1 MQGWHTTFL
10 GMRGLPRDISDFE
23 MKAFFTFDGAER
35 DAINARRGDSH
46 KLGLALHIGFLRMSG
61 RLLGAFRVIPV
72 ALWRHLGNELGIAA
86 PEVASLRAMYERGR
100 TLFDHQQVACT
111 VLGFQWMSEHQR
123 RSLVRELRDEVA
135 RCADRDQLL
144 VRARQWLYKNKLVI
158 VHERA
163 IRTLIAAALAQLEV
177 ETGTAI
183 AASVDPATLDRWRA
197 SVSELRPDG
206 QTQQSWL
213 WAAPAKHSTR
223 QISEV
228 LERIDLLYTL
238 DVHKHLADIP
248 DLILRRYARRLVSR
262 PPSAGAKIK
271 EPARTVE
278 VACFLRYCLFTT
290 TDQLILMVQRRIADL
305 WRQAAADVPATV
317 NWAAMYKTLL
327 GELVALSA
335 QGAVP
340 DAELRARLEALIT
353 ETQKRKPPS
362 RASLVREGLIDGIR
376 PVRSLLV
383 AIAKLPWQATGEH
396 PAIEYLAKLQALYL
410 KGSRK
415 LPVEVVAPSL
425 GMIWQVSISSPDRE
439 RAFQA
444 LEVAT
449 LFALRRAV
457 RNGSVWIEH
466 SLSFRGRARLFF
478 TDERWQA
485 ESKKHYARLSLP
497 SKAATFLKPLLARV
511 TAGVDAVAAAA
522 RSGVLRVDDELH
534 LSPLPAEDEDPE
546 VTKLRA
552 ALDHRIGE
560 VQLPEVILAVDAQV
574 RFSWIML
581 GREPRS
587 TDELL
592 MVYAGIM
599 AHGTSLTAVECA
611 RMIPQL
617 SATSI
622 RQAMRWARDERRL
635 SQACQAVLEFMQRH
649 PIAATWGRS
658 DLASSDMMSME
669 TTKRVWQARL
679 DPRRNTPSIGIYSHV
694 KDRWGIFHAQPFVL
708 NERQAGV
715 AIEGVIR
722 QEKLETSQ
730 LAVDTHGYTDFAM
743 SHARLLGFDLCPRL
757 KELKQRH
764 LFVPRGT
771 KVPAEIAAVCEANV
785 DVALIEKH
793 WDSLVH
799 LAASVMSGHASAVAA
814 LARFGS
820 AAQGDPIYEAG
831 VQLGRLLRTAFLADY
846 FVKDAFRNELRRVL
860 NRGEAVNALKR
871 AIYTGRIS
879 PAQAKR
885 VDEMQ
890 AVADALSLMANIVM
904 AWNTSQMQAVLDRW
918 SNRRQVIPPELI
930 GKIAPTRLESI
941 NLRGV
946 FRFPVDRRW
955 WTRWA
960 GACTCAGTRVR
971 RPRRTASWCSSP
983 SSWPPPACSS
993 AGCRVP
999 AGVPQRQRAGQARR
1013 AGHADAGAAGR
1024 APALC
1029 PHHRAA
1035 RRRGG
1040 RAGAGH
1046 EQGGQRRRAAPGAG
1060 AHRRGGQHGVDAPER

>member
-1 MQGWHTTFL
+1 MDPH
-10 GMRGLPRDISDFE
+10 
-23 MKAFFTFDGAER
+23 
-35 DAINARRGDSH
+35 
-46 KLGLALHIGFLRMSG
+46 
-61 RLLGAFRVIPV
+61 
-72 ALWRHLGNELGIAA
+72 
-86 PEVASLRAMYERGR
+86 
-100 TLFDHQQVACT
+100 
-111 VLGFQWMSEHQR
+111 
-123 RSLVRELRDEVA
+123 RE
-135 RCADRDQLL
+135 
-144 VRARQWLYKNKLVI
+144 WLYKNKLVI

-946 FRFPVDRRW
+946 FRFPVDRYADQILPSRPNASI
-955 WTRWA
+955 T
-960 GACTCAGTRVR
+960 GTN
-971 RPRRTASWCSSP
+971 
-983 SSWPPPACSS
+983 
-993 AGCRVP
+993 G
-999 AGVPQRQRAGQARR
+999 
-1013 AGHADAGAAGR
+1013 
-1024 APALC
+1024 
-1029 PHHRAA
+1029 
-1035 RRRGG
+1035 
-1040 RAGAGH
+1040 
-1046 EQGGQRRRAAPGAG
+1046 
-1060 AHRRGGQHGVDAPER
+1060 

>member
-1 MQGWHTTFL
+1 M
-10 GMRGLPRDISDFE
+10 
-23 MKAFFTFDGAER
+23 
-35 DAINARRGDSH
+35 
-46 KLGLALHIGFLRMSG
+46 
-61 RLLGAFRVIPV
+61 
-72 ALWRHLGNELGIAA
+72 
-86 PEVASLRAMYERGR
+86 
-100 TLFDHQQVACT
+100 
-111 VLGFQWMSEHQR
+111 
-123 RSLVRELRDEVA
+123 A

-534 LSPLPAEDEDPE
+534 LSPLPAEDEVPE

-890 AVADALSLMANIVM
+890 AVADALSLMDNIVM

-946 FRFPVDRRW
+946 FRFPVDRYADQILPSRPNASI
-955 WTRWA
+955 T
-960 GACTCAGTRVR
+960 GTN
-971 RPRRTASWCSSP
+971 
-983 SSWPPPACSS
+983 
-993 AGCRVP
+993 G
-999 AGVPQRQRAGQARR
+999 
-1013 AGHADAGAAGR
+1013 
-1024 APALC
+1024 
-1029 PHHRAA
+1029 
-1035 RRRGG
+1035 
-1040 RAGAGH
+1040 
-1046 EQGGQRRRAAPGAG
+1046 
-1060 AHRRGGQHGVDAPER
+1060 

>member
-10 GMRGLPRDISDFE
+10 GMRG
-23 MKAFFTFDGAER
+23 
-35 DAINARRGDSH
+35 
-46 KLGLALHIGFLRMSG
+46 
-61 RLLGAFRVIPV
+61 
-72 ALWRHLGNELGIAA
+72 
-86 PEVASLRAMYERGR
+86 
-100 TLFDHQQVACT
+100 
-111 VLGFQWMSEHQR
+111 
-123 RSLVRELRDEVA
+123 
-135 RCADRDQLL
+135 
-144 VRARQWLYKNKLVI
+144 
-158 VHERA
+158 
-163 IRTLIAAALAQLEV
+163 
-177 ETGTAI
+177 
-183 AASVDPATLDRWRA
+183 
-197 SVSELRPDG
+197 
-206 QTQQSWL
+206 
-213 WAAPAKHSTR
+213 
-223 QISEV
+223 
-228 LERIDLLYTL
+228 
-238 DVHKHLADIP
+238 LADIP

-658 DLASSDMMSME
+658 DLASSDMMTME

-946 FRFPVDRRW
+946 FRFPVDRYADQILPSRPNASI
-955 WTRWA
+955 T
-960 GACTCAGTRVR
+960 GTN
-971 RPRRTASWCSSP
+971 
-983 SSWPPPACSS
+983 
-993 AGCRVP
+993 G
-999 AGVPQRQRAGQARR
+999 
-1013 AGHADAGAAGR
+1013 
-1024 APALC
+1024 
-1029 PHHRAA
+1029 
-1035 RRRGG
+1035 
-1040 RAGAGH
+1040 
-1046 EQGGQRRRAAPGAG
+1046 
-1060 AHRRGGQHGVDAPER
+1060 

>member
-871 AIYTGRIS
+871 AIYPGRIS

-946 FRFPVDRRW
+946 FRFPVDRYADQILPSRPNASI
-955 WTRWA
+955 T
-960 GACTCAGTRVR
+960 GTN
-971 RPRRTASWCSSP
+971 
-983 SSWPPPACSS
+983 
-993 AGCRVP
+993 G
-999 AGVPQRQRAGQARR
+999 
-1013 AGHADAGAAGR
+1013 
-1024 APALC
+1024 
-1029 PHHRAA
+1029 
-1035 RRRGG
+1035 
-1040 RAGAGH
+1040 
-1046 EQGGQRRRAAPGAG
+1046 
-1060 AHRRGGQHGVDAPER
+1060 

>member
-1 MQGWHTTFL
+1 
-10 GMRGLPRDISDFE
+10 
-23 MKAFFTFDGAER
+23 
-35 DAINARRGDSH
+35 
-46 KLGLALHIGFLRMSG
+46 
-61 RLLGAFRVIPV
+61 
-72 ALWRHLGNELGIAA
+72 
-86 PEVASLRAMYERGR
+86 
-100 TLFDHQQVACT
+100 
-111 VLGFQWMSEHQR
+111 
-123 RSLVRELRDEVA
+123 
-135 RCADRDQLL
+135 
-144 VRARQWLYKNKLVI
+144 
-158 VHERA
+158 
-163 IRTLIAAALAQLEV
+163 
-177 ETGTAI
+177 
-183 AASVDPATLDRWRA
+183 
-197 SVSELRPDG
+197 
-206 QTQQSWL
+206 
-213 WAAPAKHSTR
+213 
-223 QISEV
+223 
-228 LERIDLLYTL
+228 
-238 DVHKHLADIP
+238 
-248 DLILRRYARRLVSR
+248 
-262 PPSAGAKIK
+262 
-271 EPARTVE
+271 
-278 VACFLRYCLFTT
+278 
-290 TDQLILMVQRRIADL
+290 
-305 WRQAAADVPATV
+305 
-317 NWAAMYKTLL
+317 MYKTLL

-658 DLASSDMMSME
+658 DLASSDMMTME

-946 FRFPVDRRW
+946 FRFPVDRYADQILPSRPNASI
-955 WTRWA
+955 T
-960 GACTCAGTRVR
+960 GTN
-971 RPRRTASWCSSP
+971 
-983 SSWPPPACSS
+983 
-993 AGCRVP
+993 G
-999 AGVPQRQRAGQARR
+999 
-1013 AGHADAGAAGR
+1013 
-1024 APALC
+1024 
-1029 PHHRAA
+1029 
-1035 RRRGG
+1035 
-1040 RAGAGH
+1040 
-1046 EQGGQRRRAAPGAG
+1046 
-1060 AHRRGGQHGVDAPER
+1060 

>member
-1 MQGWHTTFL
+1 M
-10 GMRGLPRDISDFE
+10 P
-23 MKAFFTFDGAER
+23 
-35 DAINARRGDSH
+35 
-46 KLGLALHIGFLRMSG
+46 
-61 RLLGAFRVIPV
+61 
-72 ALWRHLGNELGIAA
+72 
-86 PEVASLRAMYERGR
+86 
-100 TLFDHQQVACT
+100 
-111 VLGFQWMSEHQR
+111 
-123 RSLVRELRDEVA
+123 
-135 RCADRDQLL
+135 
-144 VRARQWLYKNKLVI
+144 
-158 VHERA
+158 
-163 IRTLIAAALAQLEV
+163 
-177 ETGTAI
+177 
-183 AASVDPATLDRWRA
+183 
-197 SVSELRPDG
+197 
-206 QTQQSWL
+206 
-213 WAAPAKHSTR
+213 
-223 QISEV
+223 
-228 LERIDLLYTL
+228 
-238 DVHKHLADIP
+238 LADIP

-658 DLASSDMMSME
+658 DLASSDMMTME

-946 FRFPVDRRW
+946 FRFPVDRYADQILPSRPNASI
-955 WTRWA
+955 T
-960 GACTCAGTRVR
+960 GTN
-971 RPRRTASWCSSP
+971 
-983 SSWPPPACSS
+983 
-993 AGCRVP
+993 G
-999 AGVPQRQRAGQARR
+999 
-1013 AGHADAGAAGR
+1013 
-1024 APALC
+1024 
-1029 PHHRAA
+1029 
-1035 RRRGG
+1035 
-1040 RAGAGH
+1040 
-1046 EQGGQRRRAAPGAG
+1046 
-1060 AHRRGGQHGVDAPER
+1060 

>member
-1 MQGWHTTFL
+1 
-10 GMRGLPRDISDFE
+10 
-23 MKAFFTFDGAER
+23 
-35 DAINARRGDSH
+35 
-46 KLGLALHIGFLRMSG
+46 
-61 RLLGAFRVIPV
+61 
-72 ALWRHLGNELGIAA
+72 
-86 PEVASLRAMYERGR
+86 
-100 TLFDHQQVACT
+100 
-111 VLGFQWMSEHQR
+111 
-123 RSLVRELRDEVA
+123 
-135 RCADRDQLL
+135 
-144 VRARQWLYKNKLVI
+144 
-158 VHERA
+158 
-163 IRTLIAAALAQLEV
+163 
-177 ETGTAI
+177 
-183 AASVDPATLDRWRA
+183 
-197 SVSELRPDG
+197 
-206 QTQQSWL
+206 
-213 WAAPAKHSTR
+213 
-223 QISEV
+223 
-228 LERIDLLYTL
+228 
-238 DVHKHLADIP
+238 
-248 DLILRRYARRLVSR
+248 
-262 PPSAGAKIK
+262 PSN
-271 EPARTVE
+271 
-278 VACFLRYCLFTT
+278 L
-290 TDQLILMVQRRIADL
+290 
-305 WRQAAADVPATV
+305 RQACSSFTIFATEPADVPATV

-658 DLASSDMMSME
+658 DLASSDMMTME

-946 FRFPVDRRW
+946 FRFPVDRYADQILPSRPNASI
-955 WTRWA
+955 T
-960 GACTCAGTRVR
+960 GTN
-971 RPRRTASWCSSP
+971 
-983 SSWPPPACSS
+983 
-993 AGCRVP
+993 G
-999 AGVPQRQRAGQARR
+999 
-1013 AGHADAGAAGR
+1013 
-1024 APALC
+1024 
-1029 PHHRAA
+1029 
-1035 RRRGG
+1035 
-1040 RAGAGH
+1040 
-1046 EQGGQRRRAAPGAG
+1046 
-1060 AHRRGGQHGVDAPER
+1060 

>member
-1 MQGWHTTFL
+1 MGFTMQDWQTTFL
-10 GMRGLPRDISDFE
+10 GMRELPRDISDFE

-35 DAINARRGDSH
+35 EAINARRGDAH

-61 RLLGAFRVIPV
+61 RLLYAFRVVPV
-72 ALWRHLGNELGIAA
+72 ALWRHLSEELGIAT
-86 PEVASLRAMYERGR
+86 PDVASLRTLYGR
-100 TLFDHQQVACT
+100 EKTLFDHQQVACT
-111 VLGFQWMSEHQR
+111 ALGFRWMSEHQR

-144 VRARQWLYKNKLVI
+144 GRARQWLYKNKLVI

-163 IRTLIAAALAQLEV
+163 IRTLIASALTQLEA
-177 ETGTAI
+177 ETGAAI
-183 AASVDPATLDRWRA
+183 AASVDPATLDRWRP
-197 SVSELRPDG
+197 SVAELRPDG

-213 WAAPAKHSTR
+213 WSAPAKHSTR

-228 LERIDLLYTL
+228 LERIDLLYEL
-238 DVHKHLADIP
+238 DVHKHLTDIP

-305 WRQAAADVPATV
+305 WRQTAAEVPATV

-327 GELVALSA
+327 AELVALSA

-340 DAELRARLEALIT
+340 DAELRARLEALVI

-362 RASLVREGLIDGIR
+362 RASLVREGLIDVIR

-396 PAIEYLAKLQALYL
+396 PTIDALTKLSAYYA
-410 KGSRK
+410 SNIRK
-415 LPVEVVAPSL
+415 LPDGVVAPGL
-425 GMIWQVSISSPDRE
+425 GKVWQAAISSPDRE
-439 RAFQA
+439 RAFRA

-478 TDERWQA
+478 TDERWKD

-497 SKAATFLKPLLARV
+497 GKAATFLKPLLAKV

-534 LSPLPAEDEDPE
+534 LSVLPAEDEDPE

-587 TDELL
+587 TAELL

-599 AHGTSLTAVECA
+599 AHGTSLTAIECA

-649 PIAATWGRS
+649 PIATTWGRS

-694 KDRWGIFHAQPFVL
+694 RDRWGIFHAQPFVL

-722 QEKLETSQ
+722 QERLETSQ

-743 SHARLLGFDLCPRL
+743 ALARLLGFDLCPRL

-764 LFVPRGT
+764 LFVPRGA

-820 AAQGDPIYEAG
+820 AAQGDPIYDAG

-890 AVADALSLMANIVM
+890 AVADALSLLANIVM

-918 SNRRQVIPPELI
+918 SNRRQAIPPELI

-946 FRFPVDRRW
+946 FRFPVDRYADQILPSRQ
-955 WTRWA
+955 
-960 GACTCAGTRVR
+960 GAPITGTN
-971 RPRRTASWCSSP
+971 
-983 SSWPPPACSS
+983 
-993 AGCRVP
+993 G
-999 AGVPQRQRAGQARR
+999 
-1013 AGHADAGAAGR
+1013 
-1024 APALC
+1024 
-1029 PHHRAA
+1029 
-1035 RRRGG
+1035 
-1040 RAGAGH
+1040 
-1046 EQGGQRRRAAPGAG
+1046 
-1060 AHRRGGQHGVDAPER
+1060 

>member
-1 MQGWHTTFL
+1 M
-10 GMRGLPRDISDFE
+10 
-23 MKAFFTFDGAER
+23 
-35 DAINARRGDSH
+35 
-46 KLGLALHIGFLRMSG
+46 
-61 RLLGAFRVIPV
+61 
-72 ALWRHLGNELGIAA
+72 
-86 PEVASLRAMYERGR
+86 
-100 TLFDHQQVACT
+100 
-111 VLGFQWMSEHQR
+111 
-123 RSLVRELRDEVA
+123 
-135 RCADRDQLL
+135 
-144 VRARQWLYKNKLVI
+144 
-158 VHERA
+158 
-163 IRTLIAAALAQLEV
+163 
-177 ETGTAI
+177 
-183 AASVDPATLDRWRA
+183 
-197 SVSELRPDG
+197 
-206 QTQQSWL
+206 
-213 WAAPAKHSTR
+213 
-223 QISEV
+223 
-228 LERIDLLYTL
+228 
-238 DVHKHLADIP
+238 
-248 DLILRRYARRLVSR
+248 
-262 PPSAGAKIK
+262 
-271 EPARTVE
+271 E

-305 WRQAAADVPATV
+305 WRQAAAEVPATV

-327 GELVALSA
+327 GDLVSLSA
-335 QGAVP
+335 KGAVP
-340 DAELRARLEALIT
+340 DAELRTRLETLII

-376 PVRSLLV
+376 SVRSLLV

-415 LPVEVVAPSL
+415 LPIDVVVPSL
-425 GMIWQVSISSPDRE
+425 GRVWQASISSPDRE

-478 TDERWQA
+478 TDERWKA

-497 SKAATFLKPLLARV
+497 GKAATFLKPLLARV

-649 PIAATWGRS
+649 PIATTWGRS

-785 DVALIEKH
+785 DIALIEKH

-946 FRFPVDRRW
+946 FRFPVDRY
-955 WTRWA
+955 A
-960 GACTCAGTRVR
+960 AQILPS
-971 RPRRTASWCSSP
+971 RPNA
-983 SSWPPPACSS
+983 
-993 AGCRVP
+993 
-999 AGVPQRQRAGQARR
+999 
-1013 AGHADAGAAGR
+1013 
-1024 APALC
+1024 
-1029 PHHRAA
+1029 
-1035 RRRGG
+1035 
-1040 RAGAGH
+1040 
-1046 EQGGQRRRAAPGAG
+1046 
-1060 AHRRGGQHGVDAPER
+1060 

>member
-1 MQGWHTTFL
+1 
-10 GMRGLPRDISDFE
+10 
-23 MKAFFTFDGAER
+23 
-35 DAINARRGDSH
+35 
-46 KLGLALHIGFLRMSG
+46 
-61 RLLGAFRVIPV
+61 V
-72 ALWRHLGNELGIAA
+72 RH
-86 PEVASLRAMYERGR
+86 
-100 TLFDHQQVACT
+100 
-111 VLGFQWMSEHQR
+111 
-123 RSLVRELRDEVA
+123 
-135 RCADRDQLL
+135 
-144 VRARQWLYKNKLVI
+144 

-946 FRFPVDRRW
+946 FRFPVDRYADQILPSRPNASI
-955 WTRWA
+955 T
-960 GACTCAGTRVR
+960 GTN
-971 RPRRTASWCSSP
+971 
-983 SSWPPPACSS
+983 
-993 AGCRVP
+993 G
-999 AGVPQRQRAGQARR
+999 
-1013 AGHADAGAAGR
+1013 
-1024 APALC
+1024 
-1029 PHHRAA
+1029 
-1035 RRRGG
+1035 
-1040 RAGAGH
+1040 
-1046 EQGGQRRRAAPGAG
+1046 
-1060 AHRRGGQHGVDAPER
+1060 

>member
-1 MQGWHTTFL
+1 
-10 GMRGLPRDISDFE
+10 
-23 MKAFFTFDGAER
+23 
-35 DAINARRGDSH
+35 
-46 KLGLALHIGFLRMSG
+46 
-61 RLLGAFRVIPV
+61 
-72 ALWRHLGNELGIAA
+72 
-86 PEVASLRAMYERGR
+86 
-100 TLFDHQQVACT
+100 
-111 VLGFQWMSEHQR
+111 
-123 RSLVRELRDEVA
+123 
-135 RCADRDQLL
+135 
-144 VRARQWLYKNKLVI
+144 
-158 VHERA
+158 
-163 IRTLIAAALAQLEV
+163 
-177 ETGTAI
+177 
-183 AASVDPATLDRWRA
+183 
-197 SVSELRPDG
+197 
-206 QTQQSWL
+206 
-213 WAAPAKHSTR
+213 
-223 QISEV
+223 
-228 LERIDLLYTL
+228 
-238 DVHKHLADIP
+238 
-248 DLILRRYARRLVSR
+248 
-262 PPSAGAKIK
+262 
-271 EPARTVE
+271 VE

-946 FRFPVDRRW
+946 FRFPVDRYADQILPSRPNASI
-955 WTRWA
+955 T
-960 GACTCAGTRVR
+960 GTN
-971 RPRRTASWCSSP
+971 
-983 SSWPPPACSS
+983 
-993 AGCRVP
+993 G
-999 AGVPQRQRAGQARR
+999 
-1013 AGHADAGAAGR
+1013 
-1024 APALC
+1024 
-1029 PHHRAA
+1029 
-1035 RRRGG
+1035 
-1040 RAGAGH
+1040 
-1046 EQGGQRRRAAPGAG
+1046 
-1060 AHRRGGQHGVDAPER
+1060 

>member
-1 MQGWHTTFL
+1 
-10 GMRGLPRDISDFE
+10 
-23 MKAFFTFDGAER
+23 
-35 DAINARRGDSH
+35 
-46 KLGLALHIGFLRMSG
+46 
-61 RLLGAFRVIPV
+61 
-72 ALWRHLGNELGIAA
+72 
-86 PEVASLRAMYERGR
+86 
-100 TLFDHQQVACT
+100 
-111 VLGFQWMSEHQR
+111 
-123 RSLVRELRDEVA
+123 
-135 RCADRDQLL
+135 
-144 VRARQWLYKNKLVI
+144 
-158 VHERA
+158 
-163 IRTLIAAALAQLEV
+163 
-177 ETGTAI
+177 
-183 AASVDPATLDRWRA
+183 
-197 SVSELRPDG
+197 
-206 QTQQSWL
+206 
-213 WAAPAKHSTR
+213 

-946 FRFPVDRRW
+946 FRFPVDRYADQILPSRPNASI
-955 WTRWA
+955 T
-960 GACTCAGTRVR
+960 GTN
-971 RPRRTASWCSSP
+971 
-983 SSWPPPACSS
+983 
-993 AGCRVP
+993 G
-999 AGVPQRQRAGQARR
+999 
-1013 AGHADAGAAGR
+1013 
-1024 APALC
+1024 
-1029 PHHRAA
+1029 
-1035 RRRGG
+1035 
-1040 RAGAGH
+1040 
-1046 EQGGQRRRAAPGAG
+1046 
-1060 AHRRGGQHGVDAPER
+1060 

>member
-1 MQGWHTTFL
+1 
-10 GMRGLPRDISDFE
+10 MRQFITPEESAWFSYLSDAEDFYEKGPSLASQSATYAVAQPLLDGLFNE
-23 MKAFFTFDGAER
+23 VQTQVVEGAGE
-35 DAINARRGDSH
+35 H
-46 KLGLALHIGFLRMSG
+46 
-61 RLLGAFRVIPV
+61 V
-72 ALWRHLGNELGIAA
+72 ANL
-86 PEVASLRAMYERGR
+86 
-100 TLFDHQQVACT
+100 
-111 VLGFQWMSEHQR
+111 
-123 RSLVRELRDEVA
+123 
-135 RCADRDQLL
+135 
-144 VRARQWLYKNKLVI
+144 
-158 VHERA
+158 HERA

-946 FRFPVDRRW
+946 FRFPVDRYADQILPSRPNASI
-955 WTRWA
+955 T
-960 GACTCAGTRVR
+960 GTN
-971 RPRRTASWCSSP
+971 
-983 SSWPPPACSS
+983 
-993 AGCRVP
+993 G
-999 AGVPQRQRAGQARR
+999 
-1013 AGHADAGAAGR
+1013 
-1024 APALC
+1024 
-1029 PHHRAA
+1029 
-1035 RRRGG
+1035 
-1040 RAGAGH
+1040 
-1046 EQGGQRRRAAPGAG
+1046 
-1060 AHRRGGQHGVDAPER
+1060 

>member
-860 NRGEAVNALKR
+860 NRSEAVNALKR

-946 FRFPVDRRW
+946 FRFPVDRYADQILPSRPNASI
-955 WTRWA
+955 T
-960 GACTCAGTRVR
+960 GTN
-971 RPRRTASWCSSP
+971 
-983 SSWPPPACSS
+983 
-993 AGCRVP
+993 G
-999 AGVPQRQRAGQARR
+999 
-1013 AGHADAGAAGR
+1013 
-1024 APALC
+1024 
-1029 PHHRAA
+1029 
-1035 RRRGG
+1035 
-1040 RAGAGH
+1040 
-1046 EQGGQRRRAAPGAG
+1046 
-1060 AHRRGGQHGVDAPER
+1060 

>member
-1 MQGWHTTFL
+1 
-10 GMRGLPRDISDFE
+10 MRRTESSPYRRRNGGLTHHRIYC
-23 MKAFFTFDGAER
+23 AVTL
-35 DAINARRGDSH
+35 SH
-46 KLGLALHIGFLRMSG
+46 LAFLRCSNL
-61 RLLGAFRVIPV
+61 RLHVGTKLAAVFDDAAAELYSCAFVGDETYRK
-72 ALWRHLGNELGIAA
+72 ALIS
-86 PEVASLRAMYERGR
+86 PS
-100 TLFDHQQVACT
+100 ACT
-111 VLGFQWMSEHQR
+111 RAIASPAA
-123 RSLVRELRDEVA
+123 LVTPMPQ
-135 RCADRDQLL
+135 CG
-144 VRARQWLYKNKLVI
+144 RATKAASPS
-158 VHERA
+158 RA
-163 IRTLIAAALAQLEV
+163 IRPN
-177 ETGTAI
+177 AI
-183 AASVDPATLDRWRA
+183 CA
-197 SVSELRPDG
+197 
-206 QTQQSWL
+206 
-213 WAAPAKHSTR
+213 
-223 QISEV
+223 
-228 LERIDLLYTL
+228 L

-305 WRQAAADVPATV
+305 WQQAAAEVPASV
-317 NWAAMYKTLL
+317 NWAVMYKTLM
-327 GELVALSA
+327 GELEALSA
-335 QGAVP
+335 KGAVP
-340 DAELRARLEALIT
+340 DSELRARIDDLVIAN
-353 ETQKRKPPS
+353 QKRKPPS

-396 PAIEYLAKLQALYL
+396 PAIEFLAKLQALYL

-415 LPVEVVAPSL
+415 LPGDVVAPSL
-425 GMIWQVSISSPDRE
+425 GRVWQVSISSPDRE

-478 TDERWQA
+478 TDESWTA
-485 ESKKHYARLSLP
+485 ESRKHYARLSLP
-497 SKAATFLKPLLARV
+497 GKAATFLKPL
-511 TAGVDAVAAAA
+511 DAVAEAA
-522 RSGVLRVDDELH
+522 RSGRLRVDDELH
-534 LSPLPAEDEDPE
+534 LSALPAEDEDPQ

-552 ALDHRIGE
+552 ALDHRIAE

-617 SATSI
+617 SAPSI

-635 SQACQAVLEFMQRH
+635 SQACLAVLEFIQHH
-649 PIAATWGRS
+649 PIATTWGRS

-694 KDRWGIFHAQPFVL
+694 RDRWGIFHAQPFVL

-722 QEKLETSQ
+722 QERLETSQ

-743 SHARLLGFDLCPRL
+743 ALARLLGFDLCPRL

-771 KVPAEIAAVCEANV
+771 KVPDAIKAVCEANV
-785 DVALIEKH
+785 DVALIEKQ

-820 AAQGDPIYEAG
+820 AAQGDPIYDAG

-890 AVADALSLMANIVM
+890 AVADALSLLANIVM

-946 FRFPVDRRW
+946 FRFPVDR
-955 WTRWA
+955 
-960 GACTCAGTRVR
+960 CANQILPSQGT
-971 RPRRTASWCSSP
+971 PKT
-983 SSWPPPACSS
+983 
-993 AGCRVP
+993 GTN
-999 AGVPQRQRAGQARR
+999 G
-1013 AGHADAGAAGR
+1013 
-1024 APALC
+1024 
-1029 PHHRAA
+1029 
-1035 RRRGG
+1035 
-1040 RAGAGH
+1040 
-1046 EQGGQRRRAAPGAG
+1046 
-1060 AHRRGGQHGVDAPER
+1060 

>member
-1 MQGWHTTFL
+1 
-10 GMRGLPRDISDFE
+10 
-23 MKAFFTFDGAER
+23 
-35 DAINARRGDSH
+35 
-46 KLGLALHIGFLRMSG
+46 
-61 RLLGAFRVIPV
+61 
-72 ALWRHLGNELGIAA
+72 
-86 PEVASLRAMYERGR
+86 
-100 TLFDHQQVACT
+100 
-111 VLGFQWMSEHQR
+111 
-123 RSLVRELRDEVA
+123 
-135 RCADRDQLL
+135 
-144 VRARQWLYKNKLVI
+144 
-158 VHERA
+158 
-163 IRTLIAAALAQLEV
+163 
-177 ETGTAI
+177 
-183 AASVDPATLDRWRA
+183 RWRA

-871 AIYTGRIS
+871 
-879 PAQAKR
+879 
-885 VDEMQ
+885 
-890 AVADALSLMANIVM
+890 
-904 AWNTSQMQAVLDRW
+904 
-918 SNRRQVIPPELI
+918 
-930 GKIAPTRLESI
+930 
-941 NLRGV
+941 
-946 FRFPVDRRW
+946 
-955 WTRWA
+955 
-960 GACTCAGTRVR
+960 
-971 RPRRTASWCSSP
+971 
-983 SSWPPPACSS
+983 
-993 AGCRVP
+993 
-999 AGVPQRQRAGQARR
+999 
-1013 AGHADAGAAGR
+1013 
-1024 APALC
+1024 
-1029 PHHRAA
+1029 
-1035 RRRGG
+1035 
-1040 RAGAGH
+1040 
-1046 EQGGQRRRAAPGAG
+1046 
-1060 AHRRGGQHGVDAPER
+1060 

>member
-846 FVKDAFRNELRRVL
+846 FVKDAFRNELRLVL

-946 FRFPVDRRW
+946 FRFPVDRYADQILPSRPNASI
-955 WTRWA
+955 T
-960 GACTCAGTRVR
+960 GTN
-971 RPRRTASWCSSP
+971 
-983 SSWPPPACSS
+983 
-993 AGCRVP
+993 G
-999 AGVPQRQRAGQARR
+999 
-1013 AGHADAGAAGR
+1013 
-1024 APALC
+1024 
-1029 PHHRAA
+1029 
-1035 RRRGG
+1035 
-1040 RAGAGH
+1040 
-1046 EQGGQRRRAAPGAG
+1046 
-1060 AHRRGGQHGVDAPER
+1060 

>member
-213 WAAPAKHSTR
+213 WAAPAKHSTS

-439 RAFQA
+439 RAFHA

-560 VQLPEVILAVDAQV
+560 VQLQEVILAVDAQV

-946 FRFPVDRRW
+946 FRFPVDRYADQILPSRPNASI
-955 WTRWA
+955 T
-960 GACTCAGTRVR
+960 GTN
-971 RPRRTASWCSSP
+971 
-983 SSWPPPACSS
+983 
-993 AGCRVP
+993 G
-999 AGVPQRQRAGQARR
+999 
-1013 AGHADAGAAGR
+1013 
-1024 APALC
+1024 
-1029 PHHRAA
+1029 
-1035 RRRGG
+1035 
-1040 RAGAGH
+1040 
-1046 EQGGQRRRAAPGAG
+1046 
-1060 AHRRGGQHGVDAPER
+1060 

>member
-1 MQGWHTTFL
+1 
-10 GMRGLPRDISDFE
+10 
-23 MKAFFTFDGAER
+23 
-35 DAINARRGDSH
+35 
-46 KLGLALHIGFLRMSG
+46 
-61 RLLGAFRVIPV
+61 
-72 ALWRHLGNELGIAA
+72 
-86 PEVASLRAMYERGR
+86 
-100 TLFDHQQVACT
+100 
-111 VLGFQWMSEHQR
+111 
-123 RSLVRELRDEVA
+123 
-135 RCADRDQLL
+135 
-144 VRARQWLYKNKLVI
+144 
-158 VHERA
+158 
-163 IRTLIAAALAQLEV
+163 
-177 ETGTAI
+177 
-183 AASVDPATLDRWRA
+183 
-197 SVSELRPDG
+197 
-206 QTQQSWL
+206 
-213 WAAPAKHSTR
+213 
-223 QISEV
+223 
-228 LERIDLLYTL
+228 
-238 DVHKHLADIP
+238 P

-946 FRFPVDRRW
+946 FRFPVDRYADQILPSRPNASI
-955 WTRWA
+955 T
-960 GACTCAGTRVR
+960 GTN
-971 RPRRTASWCSSP
+971 
-983 SSWPPPACSS
+983 
-993 AGCRVP
+993 G
-999 AGVPQRQRAGQARR
+999 
-1013 AGHADAGAAGR
+1013 
-1024 APALC
+1024 
-1029 PHHRAA
+1029 
-1035 RRRGG
+1035 
-1040 RAGAGH
+1040 
-1046 EQGGQRRRAAPGAG
+1046 
-1060 AHRRGGQHGVDAPER
+1060 

>member
-1 MQGWHTTFL
+1 VGQFGWPP
-10 GMRGLPRDISDFE
+10 G
-23 MKAFFTFDGAER
+23 
-35 DAINARRGDSH
+35 
-46 KLGLALHIGFLRMSG
+46 
-61 RLLGAFRVIPV
+61 
-72 ALWRHLGNELGIAA
+72 
-86 PEVASLRAMYERGR
+86 
-100 TLFDHQQVACT
+100 
-111 VLGFQWMSEHQR
+111 
-123 RSLVRELRDEVA
+123 
-135 RCADRDQLL
+135 
-144 VRARQWLYKNKLVI
+144 
-158 VHERA
+158 
-163 IRTLIAAALAQLEV
+163 
-177 ETGTAI
+177 
-183 AASVDPATLDRWRA
+183 
-197 SVSELRPDG
+197 
-206 QTQQSWL
+206 
-213 WAAPAKHSTR
+213 
-223 QISEV
+223 ISEV

-771 KVPAEIAAVCEANV
+771 KVPAEIAAVCEAMST
-785 DVALIEKH
+785 
-793 WDSLVH
+793 SL
-799 LAASVMSGHASAVAA
+799 
-814 LARFGS
+814 
-820 AAQGDPIYEAG
+820 
-831 VQLGRLLRTAFLADY
+831 
-846 FVKDAFRNELRRVL
+846 
-860 NRGEAVNALKR
+860 
-871 AIYTGRIS
+871 
-879 PAQAKR
+879 
-885 VDEMQ
+885 
-890 AVADALSLMANIVM
+890 
-904 AWNTSQMQAVLDRW
+904 
-918 SNRRQVIPPELI
+918 
-930 GKIAPTRLESI
+930 
-941 NLRGV
+941 
-946 FRFPVDRRW
+946 
-955 WTRWA
+955 
-960 GACTCAGTRVR
+960 
-971 RPRRTASWCSSP
+971 
-983 SSWPPPACSS
+983 
-993 AGCRVP
+993 
-999 AGVPQRQRAGQARR
+999 
-1013 AGHADAGAAGR
+1013 
-1024 APALC
+1024 
-1029 PHHRAA
+1029 
-1035 RRRGG
+1035 
-1040 RAGAGH
+1040 
-1046 EQGGQRRRAAPGAG
+1046 
-1060 AHRRGGQHGVDAPER
+1060 

>member
-1 MQGWHTTFL
+1 MHGWQTTFL
-10 GMRGLPRDISDFE
+10 GMRELPRDISDFE
-23 MKAFFTFDGAER
+23 MKAFFTFAGAER
-35 DAINARRGDSH
+35 EAINARRGDAH

-61 RLLGAFRVIPV
+61 RLLYAFRVVPV
-72 ALWRHLGNELGIAA
+72 ALWRHLSEELGIAT
-86 PEVASLRAMYERGR
+86 PDVASLRTLYGR
-100 TLFDHQQVACT
+100 EKTLFDHQQLACT
-111 VLGFQWMSEHQR
+111 VLGFRWMSEHQR

-177 ETGTAI
+177 ETGATI
-183 AASVDPATLDRWRA
+183 AASVDAATLDRWRT
-197 SVSELRPDG
+197 SVAELRPDG

-228 LERIDLLYTL
+228 LERIDLLYAL
-238 DVHKHLADIP
+238 DVHKHLAGIP

-290 TDQLILMVQRRIADL
+290 TDQLFLMVQRRIADL
-305 WRQAAADVPATV
+305 WRQATAEVPATV
-317 NWAAMYKTLL
+317 NWSAMYKTLL
-327 GELVALSA
+327 AELVALSA
-335 QGAVP
+335 AGAVP
-340 DAELRARLEALIT
+340 DAELRARLDTLVVES
-353 ETQKRKPPS
+353 QKRKPPS
-362 RASLVREGLIDGIR
+362 KASLVRESLIDGIR

-383 AIAKLPWQATGEH
+383 AIAELPWQATGEH
-396 PAIEYLAKLQALYL
+396 PAIESLAKLQAFYL
-410 KGSRK
+410 KNSRK
-415 LPVEVVAPSL
+415 LPADIVAPSL
-425 GMIWQVSISSPDRE
+425 GRVWQAAISSPDRE

-478 TDERWQA
+478 TDERWKD

-497 SKAATFLKPLLARV
+497 GKAATFLKPLLARV

-534 LSPLPAEDEDPE
+534 LSALPAEDEDPE
-546 VTKLRA
+546 VTKLRT

-599 AHGTSLTAVECA
+599 AHGTSLTAIECA

-694 KDRWGIFHAQPFVL
+694 RDRWGIFHAQPFVL

-722 QEKLETSQ
+722 QERLETSQ

-743 SHARLLGFDLCPRL
+743 ALARLLGFDLCPRL

-764 LFVPRGT
+764 LFMPRGT
-771 KVPAEIAAVCEANV
+771 KVPDEIKAVCEANV
-785 DVALIEKH
+785 DIALIEKH

-820 AAQGDPIYEAG
+820 AAQGDPIYDAG

-890 AVADALSLMANIVM
+890 AVADALSLLANIVM

-946 FRFPVDRRW
+946 FRFPVDRYADQILPSR
-955 WTRWA
+955 
-960 GACTCAGTRVR
+960 GAPITGTN
-971 RPRRTASWCSSP
+971 
-983 SSWPPPACSS
+983 
-993 AGCRVP
+993 G
-999 AGVPQRQRAGQARR
+999 
-1013 AGHADAGAAGR
+1013 
-1024 APALC
+1024 
-1029 PHHRAA
+1029 
-1035 RRRGG
+1035 
-1040 RAGAGH
+1040 
-1046 EQGGQRRRAAPGAG
+1046 
-1060 AHRRGGQHGVDAPER
+1060 